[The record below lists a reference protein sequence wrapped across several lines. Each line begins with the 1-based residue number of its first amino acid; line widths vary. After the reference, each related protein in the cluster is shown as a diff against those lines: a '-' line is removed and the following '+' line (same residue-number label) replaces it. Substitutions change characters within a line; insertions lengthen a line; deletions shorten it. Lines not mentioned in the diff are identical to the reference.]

1 VRVFRLSTGTN
12 LFLKAE
18 YLPLHVMPVQSADGT
33 SELLSNL
40 LTSLLPRVPDAKTV
54 AVTIPPGQWEE
65 VLYSGDLAE
74 TEDEEE
80 SIHSPAGQDETQEAV
95 IDEIYVYG
103 VPPSRRRKGDWQGI
117 DRDRRAAFLIIGALK
132 SEGLL

>member
-1 VRVFRLSTGTN
+1 
-12 LFLKAE
+12 
-18 YLPLHVMPVQSADGT
+18 MPVQSADGT

-40 LTSLLPRVPDAKTV
+40 LTSLLPRVPDARTV

-65 VLYSGDLAE
+65 VLYSGDSTELVAE
-74 TEDEEE
+74 GATD
-80 SIHSPAGQDETQEAV
+80 SPTQTGEDETQE
-95 IDEIYVYG
+95 EIVDDVYVHG
-103 VPPSRRRKGDWQGI
+103 VPPSRARKGDWQGI

>member
-1 VRVFRLSTGTN
+1 
-12 LFLKAE
+12 
-18 YLPLHVMPVQSADGT
+18 MPVQSADGT

-65 VLYSGDLAE
+65 VLYSGDS
-74 TEDEEE
+74 TEPEADGDGE
-80 SIHSPAGQDETQEAV
+80 STKEPCDETQE
-95 IDEIYVYG
+95 EIVDDVYVYG
-103 VPPSRRRKGDWQGI
+103 VPPPRERKGDWQGI

>member
-1 VRVFRLSTGTN
+1 
-12 LFLKAE
+12 
-18 YLPLHVMPVQSADGT
+18 MPVQSADGT

-65 VLYSGDLAE
+65 VLYSGDPTEAE
-74 TEDEEE
+74 SEG
-80 SIHSPAGQDETQEAV
+80 ADETTKQPDDNTQEDIV
-95 IDEIYVYG
+95 DDVYVYG
-103 VPPSRRRKGDWQGI
+103 VPPSRGRKGDWQGI

>member
-1 VRVFRLSTGTN
+1 
-12 LFLKAE
+12 
-18 YLPLHVMPVQSADGT
+18 MPVQSADGT

-40 LTSLLPRVPDAKTV
+40 LTSLLPPVPDAKTV

-74 TEDEEE
+74 GEAATHSQDVQGED
-80 SIHSPAGQDETQEAV
+80 QEDI
-95 IDEIYVYG
+95 IDNIYVYG

>member
-1 VRVFRLSTGTN
+1 
-12 LFLKAE
+12 
-18 YLPLHVMPVQSADGT
+18 MPVQSEDGT

-54 AVTIPPGQWEE
+54 AVTIPPGQWDE
-65 VLYSGDLAE
+65 VLYSGDSTEPEAE
-74 TEDEEE
+74 GAHENTKRSDEDEVQEE
-80 SIHSPAGQDETQEAV
+80 I
-95 IDEIYVYG
+95 IDDLHVHG
-103 VPPSRRRKGDWQGI
+103 VPPSRGRKGDWQGV

>member
-1 VRVFRLSTGTN
+1 
-12 LFLKAE
+12 
-18 YLPLHVMPVQSADGT
+18 MPVQSADGT

-65 VLYSGDLAE
+65 VLYSGESAE
-74 TEDEEE
+74 MEGECAQQLGDE
-80 SIHSPAGQDETQEAV
+80 ETQEEV
-95 IDEIYVYG
+95 LDDVYVYG
-103 VPPSRRRKGDWQGI
+103 VPPPRARKGDWQGI